1 MLMNGSRES
10 ILELKEICFS
20 YKLRRGDKLRIFD
33 HLSLNV
39 YYAEFLGIAGPSG
52 CGKSTLLRIMAGLL
66 KPDYGE
72 VYFRGKILKEPEPRI
87 SMVFQ
92 NPVLL
97 PWYTVLKNVM
107 LGLINEKNLSDKEKE
122 ERARSFLD
130 MMGLLGFED
139 AYPSELSGGMRQR
152 VAIARALVSHPDLLL
167 MDEPFSNLDQ
177 LTAITLR
184 REIETLWLNQSLPIS
199 SIVLVSHDI
208 EELVE
213 MCDRVV
219 ILTSRPSRIAG
230 TVYVDLKRPR
240 SRRSPEFYEY
250 VDKIYTM
257 LS

>member
-1 MLMNGSRES
+1 MNGSRES
-10 ILELKEICFS
+10 VLELREICFS
-20 YKLRRGDKLRIFD
+20 YKLRRGDQLRIFD

-72 VYFRGKILKEPEPRI
+72 VYFRGKILREPEHRI

-107 LGLINEKNLSDKEKE
+107 LGLINERNLSEKEKE

-213 MCDRVV
+213 ICDRVV
-219 ILTSRPSRIAG
+219 ILTSRPSRISG
-230 TVYVDLKRPR
+230 IIHVDLKRPR

-250 VDKIYTM
+250 VDRIYTM

>member
-1 MLMNGSRES
+1 MTLEKTDETLLMLKNIS
-10 ILELKEICFS
+10 FS
-20 YKLRRGDKLRIFD
+20 YKMRKGDKLPIFD
-33 HLSLNV
+33 SLSLSIMF
-39 YYAEFLGIAGPSG
+39 AEFVGIAGPSG

-66 KPDYGE
+66 KPDLGE
-72 VYFRGKILKEPEPRI
+72 VYFRGKPLHNPDPRI

-92 NPVLL
+92 NPTLL

-107 LGLINEKNLSDKEKE
+107 LGLINEKGLTDKEKE
-122 ERARSFLD
+122 ERARTFLD
-130 MMGLLGFED
+130 MMGLIGFEN
-139 AYPSELSGGMRQR
+139 AYPAELSGGMRQR

-184 REIETLWLNQSLPIS
+184 RELENLWLNQILPIS

-213 MCDRVV
+213 ICDKVTV
-219 ILTSRPSRIAG
+219 LTTRPSKIAG
-230 TVYVDLKRPR
+230 IIKIDLKRPR
-240 SRRSPEFYEY
+240 SRRSQEFYEY
-250 VDKIYTM
+250 VDKIYTL

>member
-1 MLMNGSRES
+1 MVHRKTAETLLDLRNIS
-10 ILELKEICFS
+10 FS
-20 YKLRRGDKLRIFD
+20 YKMRKGDRLQIFD
-33 HLSLNV
+33 GLSLV
-39 YYAEFLGIAGPSG
+39 ITYAEFVGVAGPSG

-66 KPDYGE
+66 KPDSGE
-72 VYFRGKILKEPEPRI
+72 VYFRGSPLNSPDPRI

-92 NPVLL
+92 NPTLL
-97 PWYTVLKNVM
+97 PWYTVIKNVAISLM
-107 LGLINEKNLSDKEKE
+107 HEKGLSDREKE

-130 MMGLLGFED
+130 MMGLIGFEN
-139 AYPSELSGGMRQR
+139 AYPAELSGGMRQR

-184 REIETLWLNQSLPIS
+184 RELETLWLNQILPIS

-213 MCDRVV
+213 MSDRVI
-219 ILTSRPSRIAG
+219 ILTSRPSRVAG
-230 TVYVDLKRPR
+230 IVDIYMKRPR
-240 SRRSPEFYEY
+240 SRRSQEFYDY
-250 VDKIYTM
+250 VDKIYTL